1 MVCHIQIYLGGT
13 DEQLGYMVTGIFDK
27 YSADVVWQ
35 YCVICAGLLFVK
47 VKSGYHR
54 DTDSIVTDFIIIDR
68 ATSREEHLHLGI
80 DEETGEVLFEEWR
93 KNH

>member
-35 YCVICAGLLFVK
+35 YCVICAGLLLVC
-47 VKSGYHR
+47 R
-54 DTDSIVTDFIIIDR
+54 T
-68 ATSREEHLHLGI
+68 
-80 DEETGEVLFEEWR
+80 VLNL
-93 KNH
+93 KMLLCMVAG